1 MRLAHILLFL
11 LVMSG
16 VHGLVF
22 EGEVEKVSPSIVST
36 TNSFEPDDS
45 LPIYCKESLDGRVV
59 YAQDPPDIRDSNS
72 YSAPDY
78 SWDTPSSSGYVNDG
92 ERWYIDCPD
101 DLSYNDWLFL
111 NYDDAANQ
119 VTISSN
125 DAHDDT
131 GYLYCEDEE
140 ETQMTV
146 GFFEYSGVQYFTHFR
161 VDHYNC
167 GAVMGTL
174 GAAVTDD
181 YGSIG
186 HLMND
191 LGNSYAD
198 NDLYTIFP
206 YDDNDHTISGLD
218 ADNLVGLSKI
228 IGVFNTWIII
238 LTFGLGAGSMIEYPL
253 YDIYPTTDSYYVFSP
268 KEGSYR
274 IVDNSELAVDDGD
287 CSDGLDND
295 GDGLIDCADDDCNEE
310 FQDDG
315 YYCQNLETDCADGF
329 DNDVNGLI
337 DCLDPYCDESLR
349 EEIDDVGSTSY
360 WLTAAVSADASDLE
374 GPFENQVDYYDYIV
388 TYPSFCE
395 YETELTCND
404 GEDNDADGLVDCND
418 NDCELRVCN
427 EDSGYICESGLC
439 VEYIP
444 DDVNY
449 GSQQVWEQYSTGN
462 YYSGLLLYLHDY
474 IYHADDCGDDIEL
487 YLQLYES
494 GIIDHKIC
502 VPGFSE

>member
-1 MRLAHILLFL
+1 
-11 LVMSG
+11 
-16 VHGLVF
+16 VHGIQVSD
-22 EGEVEKVSPSIVST
+22 EMMEVSVKEIAT
-36 TNSFEPDDS
+36 TTATGGINFDS
-45 LPIYCKESLDGRVV
+45 DLPIYCRENLDGQVV

-72 YSAPDY
+72 HLAPDY
-78 SWDTPSSSGYVNDG
+78 SWNTPRSSGYANDD

-111 NYDDAANQ
+111 DFEIISTGQVVSSATNVYDE
-119 VTISSN
+119 
-125 DAHDDT
+125 T
-131 GYLYCEDEE
+131 GYIYCEGDSFF
-140 ETQMTV
+140 
-146 GFFEYSGVQYFTHFR
+146 GFYESGGDQYY
-161 VDHYNC
+161 VDHSFDVYNC
-167 GAVMGTL
+167 EVWMGLIATY
-174 GAAVTDD
+174 TDD
-181 YGSIG
+181 YGGITGVMDLFS
-186 HLMND
+186 LS
-191 LGNSYAD
+191 LGNSFLYND
-198 NDLYTIFP
+198 N
-206 YDDNDHTISGLD
+206 
-218 ADNLVGLSKI
+218 I
-228 IGVFNTWIII
+228 IN
-238 LTFGLGAGSMIEYPL
+238 GLGANNLVHLSRLIDGFNTVIAVITLGLGLNSLIEYPL

-274 IVDNSELAVDDGD
+274 IVDNSELAVDGGD

-310 FQDDG
+310 FHDDG

-349 EEIDDVGSTSY
+349 EEIDDVGSTSD
-360 WLTAAVSADASDLE
+360 WLTAAISADAADV
-374 GPFENQVDYYDYIV
+374 PFTDNVVDYDFSV
-388 TYPSFCE
+388 TDPSFCE

-404 GEDNDADGLVDCND
+404 GEDNDGDDLVDCND

-427 EDSGYICESGLC
+427 EDGGYICESGLC

-444 DDVNY
+444 YDVNY

-462 YYSGLLLYLHDY
+462 YYGGLLLYLHDY

-502 VPGFSE
+502 VPVFSE